1 MKPSTSR
8 SVPNK
13 EQGKTD
19 KKGHICPPSDAKH
32 PSDRWETAFVYA
44 FIVKFTNLR
53 NKIEGFEC
61 PAE

>member
-8 SVPNK
+8 SGATK
-13 EQGKTD
+13 EQRKTD
-19 KKGHICPPSDAKH
+19 PKAHVCPASDAKH

-44 FIVKFTNLR
+44 FITKFTNLR
-53 NKIEGFEC
+53 SKVEGFEC